1 VDHFDFR
8 LSIVHDLL
16 QAGSPSTM
24 KSSSRIPA
32 SQKITRSAPPH
43 NLPCPHCLPG
53 KLPSTPP
60 CPSAKRYQECIPHF
74 G

>member
-1 VDHFDFR
+1 MQVEQIPHFFLENTLPANKERTVDHFDFR

-32 SQKITRSAPPH
+32 SQKITR
-43 NLPCPHCLPG
+43 
-53 KLPSTPP
+53 
-60 CPSAKRYQECIPHF
+60 
-74 G
+74 